1 MSTFDQ
7 NLKQAGIS
15 DDIIAEIMSVTYSH
29 SKNEKQDNADF
40 YAAALKKC
48 DELLDFDTVAEAM
61 FDRACSKGGYRLS
74 NAKKIA
80 KESKD
85 KTLAEKLELLGQ
97 LKYMGHPQLTEEGDI
112 FTGYCAGSGTLD
124 NLKCSCWQLSGC
136 LPKEGKM
143 PLSYC
148 LCCAGHF
155 RYHYQIAL
163 GLKLRVKKVL
173 TSVFNEPSQYCSFLL
188 EIVNKD
194 A

>member
-7 NLKQAGIS
+7 NLKKAGVS
-15 DDIIAEIMSVTYSH
+15 DEIIADVINVTYSK
-29 SKNEKQDNADF
+29 SKNEKQNNADF
-40 YAAALKKC
+40 YAAALNKC
-48 DELLDFDTVAEAM
+48 DELLEYDTLAEAM
-61 FDRACSKGGYRLS
+61 FDRACCKGGYRLS
-74 NAKKIA
+74 NAKKLA

-112 FTGYCAGSGTLD
+112 FTGYCAGSGTPD
-124 NLKCSCWQLSGC
+124 KLKCSCWQLSGC
-136 LPKEGKM
+136 VPKESKM

-163 GLKLRVKKVL
+163 GLKLRVKKVV
-173 TSVFNEPSQYCSFLL
+173 TSVFNEPAQYCSFLL
-188 EIVNKD
+188 EIVD
-194 A
+194 